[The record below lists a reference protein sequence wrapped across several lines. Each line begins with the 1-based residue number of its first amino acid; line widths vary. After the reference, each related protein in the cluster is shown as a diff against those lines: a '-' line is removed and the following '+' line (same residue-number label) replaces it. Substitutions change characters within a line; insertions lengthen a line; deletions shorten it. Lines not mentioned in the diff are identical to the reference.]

1 VNQSRG
7 LVHPF
12 PTGVAILQEE
22 AGAAGVD
29 TGAAEV
35 AGRTLVEVV
44 DRGL

>member
-1 VNQSRG
+1 MAAPTVVARQS
-7 LVHPF
+7 
-12 PTGVAILQEE
+12 LQEE